1 MLSIINMMIAERT
14 NYGVRSCVA
23 LASGYKVIWSNASA
37 SWYIGRRYKARDTL
51 TLDANE
57 IFVAGK
63 KSVIESEIKMYDP
76 LPLYRNSFEAR
87 SLVSRCL
94 TV

>member
-1 MLSIINMMIAERT
+1 MMIAERT

-37 SWYIGRRYKARDTL
+37 SWYIGRRYTARATL

-57 IFVAGK
+57 IFVTGK
-63 KSVIESEIKMYDP
+63 KSIIESEIKMYDP
-76 LPLYRNSFEAR
+76 LPLYRNSSEAR